1 MRGVKL
7 QSTDNIHLR
16 IINAI
21 ASTCIVIESHS

>member
-21 ASTCIVIESHS
+21 NLYCH